1 MPDAGTSP
9 MNSRMRRQETV
20 FIVGFIVINLI
31 GPIVLGERFPFTISP
46 MFCDEPAC
54 YCEYFVT
61 DANGRE
67 IDLASLK
74 LQRVYDGN
82 PVGLGVGIQPAETLD
97 RFGQVP
103 TEQELSRHLLEQID
117 VWPDT
122 PYLRIE
128 MTVVGALDENRVG
141 PVERLSLKVERP

>member
-1 MPDAGTSP
+1 M
-9 MNSRMRRQETV
+9 
-20 FIVGFIVINLI
+20 
-31 GPIVLGERFPFTISP
+31 
-46 MFCDEPAC
+46 
-54 YCEYFVT
+54 
-61 DANGRE
+61 
-67 IDLASLK
+67 
-74 LQRVYDGN
+74 
-82 PVGLGVGIQPAETLD
+82 GLGVGIQPAETLD

-141 PVERLSLKVERP
+141 PVERLALKVERP

>member
-1 MPDAGTSP
+1 
-9 MNSRMRRQETV
+9 MRRQETV

-141 PVERLSLKVERP
+141 PVERLALKVERP

>member
-82 PVGLGVGIQPAETLD
+82 PVGLGVGIQPGVESPL
-97 RFGQVP
+97 
-103 TEQELSRHLLEQID
+103 
-117 VWPDT
+117 
-122 PYLRIE
+122 
-128 MTVVGALDENRVG
+128 VGANRCLARYAVSEDRNDRSRCTG
-141 PVERLSLKVERP
+141 

>member
-1 MPDAGTSP
+1 MPDAGTSLS
-9 MNSRMRRQETV
+9 NSRMRRPETV
-20 FIVGFIVINLI
+20 FIVGFIVTNLI
-31 GPIVLGERFPFTISP
+31 GPVVLGERFPFTISP
-46 MFCDEPAC
+46 MFCDEPAR
-54 YCEYFVT
+54 YCEYLVT

-103 TEQELSRHLLEQID
+103 TEQELSRHLLEQTD
-117 VWPDT
+117 AWPDT
-122 PYLRIE
+122 PYLRVE
-128 MTVVGALDENRVG
+128 MTVVGALDENHVG
-141 PVERLSLKVERP
+141 PVERIELTVERP